1 MNKKNEEIQ
10 KMFIDAIVEAPIEFT
25 LGNKRFCIYPK
36 TFAATVMIGNLRD
49 LLKIDQENV
58 RINPILECLRLC
70 EDKREVVLRILS
82 VCTLKGKEIQNSTLI
97 EERMKFYDTNM
108 EKSDMANLLL
118 HCLQDDSEKLQTF
131 KQALGIDEELKK
143 KGLVLAAKKDSG
155 SSISFGGKTII
166 GSLFGWFS
174 EKYGWSIE
182 YITYGIS
189 YVNLMMMYYDHFD
202 SVYLTED
209 EKKRVPAAC
218 FLDHKNVFD
227 GNNKEDLMELIRQS
241 EENPI

>member
-1 MNKKNEEIQ
+1 MEENKEIQ
-10 KMFIDAIVEAPIEFT
+10 KMFVDAIVEAPIEFT
-25 LGNKRFCIYPK
+25 LGEKRCCIYPK
-36 TFAATVMIGNLRD
+36 TFAATVMVGNLREI
-49 LLKIDQENV
+49 LEIDQENV

-70 EDKREVVLRILS
+70 EKKREVVLRILAI
-82 VCTLKGKEIQNSTLI
+82 CTLKGKEIQNSTLI
-97 EERMKFYDTNM
+97 EERMRFYDEYM

-131 KQALGIDEELKK
+131 KQSLDIDEELKK
-143 KGLVLAAKKDSG
+143 KEKVLAAKKDSG

-174 EKYGWSIE
+174 EKFGWSIE

-202 SVYLTED
+202 SVYLTE
-209 EKKRVPAAC
+209 EEQKRVPAKYRV
-218 FLDHKNVFD
+218 DHVHVFD
-227 GNNKEDLMELIRQS
+227 GDNPEDIKRLIQLS